1 MSYDDWKTTDT
12 TEPDPQCDMCGGAFH
27 WSELDDEMLCSDC
40 SLDERRRR
48 LRIMRHEEERDGL
61 R

>member
-12 TEPDPQCDMCGGAFH
+12 TEPDPQCDMCGGPFRID
-27 WSELDDEMLCSDC
+27 ELDQDMLCFEC
-40 SLDERRRR
+40 ARFEA